1 MEVTLSNILLISI
14 FQVCEL
20 LDFGVHGI
28 EYWMVMEAGKIDL
41 LAWRHMPT
49 QKLTRSKR
57 IPPTR
62 SPFDHRRNC
71 RDELSTQSNG
81 MTDLEESAGEDN
93 GTERGTE
100 RGSERGVDS
109 PAVDEIEQEESLSR
123 CKLAMCLALYADAL
137 LIVQSIHSAH
147 VLHFDIK
154 CNNFILRCEPDLDN
168 MYR

>member
-1 MEVTLSNILLISI
+1 MI
-14 FQVCEL
+14 
-20 LDFGVHGI
+20 DFGVQGV
-28 EYWMVMEAGKIDL
+28 EYWMVMEAGKLDL
-41 LAWRHMPT
+41 LAWRHTPNP
-49 QKLTRSKR
+49 KNNSTRSKR

-62 SPFDHRRNC
+62 SPFDNRRNGH
-71 RDELSTQSNG
+71 DELSARSNG
-81 MTDLEESAGEDN
+81 MTDLEESTGEEMGSER

-100 RGSERGVDS
+100 RDDDIPTPTLNNMS
-109 PAVDEIEQEESLSR
+109 PSGDVEEVLTR

-137 LIVQSIHSAH
+137 LIVQSVHSAN